1 MAPACSAR
9 YPPKEPTFD
18 NFLHSLFFFFPP
30 FCDSSIP
37 AKLRCYC
44 YTPRAQLLS
53 GLIKRSRQF
62 LATVNKSSGQR
73 SLFTPAR
80 EFICYALW
88 SSFRSLWKKITERRN
103 KESIAVVYR
112 GFRGVYQL
120 IFDSPAICWIPLKA
134 PRLPEEVACWSN
146 WWQKTERK
154 KERGGETSQRKKKRE
169 KQSELGGY
177 RKLNTCL
184 YNATMRS

>member
-9 YPPKEPTFD
+9 YPPKELTFS
-18 NFLHSLFFFFPP
+18 NFLHSLCFFFPP

-37 AKLRCYC
+37 AKPRCYC

-88 SSFRSLWKKITERRN
+88 SSFRSLWKKKITERRN

-112 GFRGVYQL
+112 GVRGVYQL

-146 WWQKTERK
+146 WWQKRK
-154 KERGGETSQRKKKRE
+154 KDRERRRDKPEKKEEGETKWAGWIRK
-169 KQSELGGY
+169 
-177 RKLNTCL
+177 
-184 YNATMRS
+184 A